1 MKMRDRDRMR
11 ATPRDGEMREEEK
24 DIETVDEQTRDTV
37 RVRENETDNESQ
49 GERVRQGNV
58 EQQN

>member
-1 MKMRDRDRMR
+1 MN
-11 ATPRDGEMREEEK
+11 
-24 DIETVDEQTRDTV
+24 EQTRDRV
-37 RVRENETDNESQ
+37 RVRENETEDVSQ